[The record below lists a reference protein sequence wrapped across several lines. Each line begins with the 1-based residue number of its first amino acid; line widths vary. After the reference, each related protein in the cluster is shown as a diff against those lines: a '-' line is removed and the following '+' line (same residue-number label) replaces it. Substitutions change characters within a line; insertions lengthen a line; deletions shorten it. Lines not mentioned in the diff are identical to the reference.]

1 MATPGDVLTGQS
13 TDVPSLSEALGL
25 DTLLVGGDSL
35 TGSDEYEM
43 LLKAARDLNLAYGE
57 DRGFRDE
64 AIGMDLD
71 TIARLDR
78 VSRGVQPSPAEAAM
92 RKTIQQSADQ
102 SQGLASTLG
111 GANPGAAIR
120 SGLEA
125 RDVIQSQ
132 SAGELEALR
141 AREMDAARAL
151 LAQQTS
157 KGRGTAVSGA
167 VGTGNTYLGVSGAPF
182 GARSMESAADAAR
195 EAAMLQA
202 TGTVAAN
209 YQKNNPPA
217 GVPKYETYDPFAADP
232 VTSSDIKGKTD
243 VQPSPA
249 MADDLLSAVSGATA
263 APVTARGL
271 TGDPIQQSAADA
283 FLSTLH
289 PQSFKYKA
297 PDGVNKKPGTRMGVM
312 AQDLPDHDVVTGP
325 DGKKWISAD
334 VISDVLAGMGRLNEK
349 VDAKTGA
356 SRGGRATRQQ
366 TGAAISE
373 EERRRMMAQQT
384 PQQPAE
390 VMIPQSAVHDYLAGL
405 GIVPP

>member
-1 MATPGDVLTGQS
+1 MATN
-13 TDVPSLSEALGL
+13 LSNSLGL
-25 DTLLVGGDSL
+25 DTLVSGGDL
-35 TGSDEYEM
+35 TDSDEYEI
-43 LLKAARDLNLAYGE
+43 LLKAARDLNTAYGE

-78 VSRGVQPSPAEAAM
+78 VSRGVQPSPAEVAM
-92 RKTIQQSADQ
+92 RKTIQQNADQ

-111 GANPGAAIR
+111 AANPGASIR
-120 SGLEA
+120 AGAEA
-125 RDVIQSQ
+125 RQSVTAQ
-132 SAGELEALR
+132 SAAELEALR

-151 LAQQTS
+151 LSQQTS
-157 KGRGTAVSGA
+157 KGRGTAVGGA

-182 GARSMESAADAAR
+182 DARSMESAADAAR
-195 EAAMLQA
+195 DAATLGAAGQ
-202 TGTVAAN
+202 VAAG
-209 YQKNNPPA
+209 YQKGNGGPA
-217 GVPKYETYDPFAADP
+217 PKLTTYDPYAWEDP
-232 VTSSDIKGKTD
+232 FVESDVRSKTD
-243 VQPSPA
+243 IQPSPA

-271 TGDPIQQSAADA
+271 TGDPIQQDAADA

-289 PQSFKYKA
+289 PQSFKYKN
-297 PDGVNKKPGTRMGVM
+297 PDGVNKQPGTRMGVM
-312 AQDLPDHDVVTGP
+312 AQDLPAHDVVTDP
-325 DGKKWISAD
+325 SGKKWISAD

-356 SRGGRATRQQ
+356 SGRGGRAM
-366 TGAAISE
+366 A
-373 EERRRMMAQQT
+373 RRPAPMPAQE
-384 PQQPAE
+384 PQQPQE